1 MADNAEA
8 ADEISD
14 IRIKWIY
21 RQVENTFK
29 NVKIEK
35 FQKFMTSEESLGIIY
50 QFLDT
55 SDVRTLLFNESS
67 GSVSVSISAPA
78 RLKGVYL
85 YFLKLQPGAVSKQD
99 YLNEITVG
107 DMSGEPLVHMA
118 KTMQE
123 VYLPLLSNP
132 SNQEAWS
139 EMVTKD
145 VMERMQN
152 MLAALQI
159 TRGQCKGEVYLPLPP
174 EKDISSESKFS
185 NPKDRV
191 HVLEG
196 CLITWTKQI
205 KNVLKQDPEMLLNQV
220 RMI

>member
-1 MADNAEA
+1 MADEPG
-8 ADEISD
+8 DENSD
-14 IRIKWIY
+14 VRIQWIF

-35 FQKFMTSEESLGIIY
+35 FQKFTKSEEALGTIS

-55 SDVRTLLFNESS
+55 SDARTLLFNESS
-67 GSVSVSISAPA
+67 GTVCAALAAPA

-85 YFLKLQPGAVSKQD
+85 YFLKLQPGVISKEG
-99 YLNEITVG
+99 YLSEVTVG

-132 SNQEAWS
+132 TNQEAWS

-174 EKDISSESKFS
+174 EKDISSESKFG
-185 NPKDRV
+185 NPKDRI

-220 RMI
+220 LHL